1 MTDPTRRRALLVYP
15 EFPPSFW
22 AQNYLLQF
30 LGKKTGAPPL
40 GLLTVAAMFPDHY
53 DLKVVDMNVE
63 PLTDAH
69 LDWADAVFTS
79 SMIVQQHSLR
89 EVIAR
94 CNERKVPV
102 VAGGPYP
109 TSFHDELPG
118 VDHFVLDEVEESFP
132 RFLELFEAGSAPP
145 IFRTPTRPDISKA
158 PLPRFDLIDLSLYGT
173 MALQFSRGC
182 PFTCEFCDIPTLYG
196 RVTRTKS
203 NEQMLAE
210 FDVLYDLG
218 WRGALFLV
226 DDNFI
231 GNKRD
236 AKRMLPA
243 VAEWQQERRFPFVL
257 VTEASVNMVEMEP
270 LLDGMVDAR
279 FGMVFLGIESPNP
292 EALKKTKKGQNLKI
306 GVDEYLLDAVRTIQG
321 KGIEVT
327 AGFIVGLDGDGPEV
341 FDAQIDFIQEAG
353 IPMAMVGLL
362 SALRGT
368 ALYDRLEKE
377 GRLIK
382 DRPREARHIE
392 LNYVPELGRE
402 TLIEGYK
409 RVLAALYEPTLS
421 SYFER
426 CWTLLEN
433 LPAGAGRPVAR
444 RTEDEAGGTAA
455 AARPGPIATARGRA
469 SLKVRLRRLRK
480 PATILA
486 RSLRAQLFSRQGPA
500 YLRFMIKTLRYKR
513 EMFPRALRMA
523 MQGYHFEKV
532 AGQIVAEQVVSAG
545 DYGYSVIGPRAEVR
559 TVGEAI

>member
-1 MTDPTRRRALLVYP
+1 MV
-15 EFPPSFW
+15 
-22 AQNYLLQF
+22 
-30 LGKKTGAPPL
+30 GKRTGAPPL
-40 GLLTVAAMFPDHY
+40 GLLTVAAMFPEHW

-63 PLTDAH
+63 PLTDEH
-69 LDWADAVFTS
+69 LDWADGVFTS
-79 SMIVQQHSLR
+79 TMIVQQHSLR

-109 TSFHDELPG
+109 TSFHDEIAG

-132 RFLELFEAGSAPP
+132 RFLELFEAGTAPHV
-145 IFRTPTRPDISKA
+145 FRTPTRPDIANA

-196 RVTRTKS
+196 RATRTKS

-210 FDVLYDLG
+210 LEVLHDLG

-231 GNKRD
+231 GNKRN
-236 AKRMLPA
+236 AQRLLPA
-243 VAEWQQERRFPFVL
+243 LAEWQEERRFPFVL

-292 EALKKTKKGQNLKI
+292 EALKKTKKGQNLKA
-306 GVDEYLLDAVRTIQG
+306 GVDEYLLGAVRTIQS

-327 AGFIVGLDGDGPEV
+327 AGFILGLDGDGPDV
-341 FDAQIDFIQEAG
+341 FDAQLAFIQEAG

-362 SALRGT
+362 SVLRGT
-368 ALYDRLEKE
+368 ALHDRMERE

-382 DRPREARHIE
+382 ERPTENRHIE

-402 TLIEGYK
+402 TVIAGYK
-409 RVLAALYEPTLS
+409 RVLGTLYEPTLS

-426 CWTLLEN
+426 CWRLLEN
-433 LPAGAGRPVAR
+433 LEPAGSRLPERRGRP
-444 RTEDEAGGTAA
+444 EAGGGAA
-455 AARPGPIATARGRA
+455 AARTRPGLLSARGLGALRWRMRRRRRA
-469 SLKVRLRRLRK
+469 LAILGRSVRRQ
-480 PATILA
+480 A
-486 RSLRAQLFSRQGPA
+486 FSRQGPA
-500 YLRFMIKTLRYKR
+500 YLRFMAKTILHKR
-513 EMFPRALRMA
+513 DMFPRALRMA
-523 MQGYHFEKV
+523 MQGYHFQKV
-532 AGQIVAEQVVSAG
+532 ASQIVAEQVVAAG
-545 DYGYSVIGPRAEVR
+545 DYGYSVTGPHAEVPSG
-559 TVGEAI
+559 GEAA